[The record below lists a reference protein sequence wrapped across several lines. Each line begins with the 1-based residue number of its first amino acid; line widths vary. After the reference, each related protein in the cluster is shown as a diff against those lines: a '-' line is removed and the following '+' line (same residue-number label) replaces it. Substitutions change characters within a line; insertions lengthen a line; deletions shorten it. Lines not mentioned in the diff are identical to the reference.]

1 MRVLLSTYK
10 SRDAETM
17 VGLVVQL
24 WALGAELLS
33 AVGAPLIP
41 TGVWL

>member
-1 MRVLLSTYK
+1 MRVLLSRYK

-17 VGLVVQL
+17 VGLGVQL

-33 AVGAPLIP
+33 AVGMPLIP

>member
-1 MRVLLSTYK
+1 MRVLLSMYK

-24 WALGAELLS
+24 WALGAEPLS

>member
-17 VGLVVQL
+17 VGLVVQHR
-24 WALGAELLS
+24 AIGAELLS
-33 AVGAPLIP
+33 AVGEPLVP
-41 TGVWL
+41 FGVWR

>member
-1 MRVLLSTYK
+1 MRVLLSTDK
-10 SRDAETM
+10 SREAERM

-33 AVGAPLIP
+33 AVGVPVIP

>member
-10 SRDAETM
+10 SRGDVVPM
-17 VGLVVQL
+17 VLTVHL

-33 AVGAPLIP
+33 AVGVPPIP
-41 TGVWL
+41 TGVWR